1 MNQNDVSIE
10 LRYDSEF
17 RKSVVERG
25 RSDPLTGMK
34 IRVGEMYVFG
44 DEDHVNSDYI
54 STNLTVQLE
63 AVEKILSDKRATI
76 EFANGPMWLAFEPH
90 DEETLEILECAT
102 FEGVQDSEQRLS
114 GDRSALVSK
123 TAWVSELIE
132 TAEEFYER
140 VVDLNPSL
148 EDDQILR
155 RLRREI
161 AAVKE
166 QLKEFEA
173 G

>member
-25 RSDPLTGMK
+25 RPDPLTGMK

-44 DEDHVNSDYI
+44 DEDHVNSDYM

-63 AVEKILSDKRATI
+63 AVEKILGDEKATI

-90 DEETLEILECAT
+90 DEETVKILECAT

-114 GDRSALVSK
+114 SDRSALVSK
-123 TAWVSELIE
+123 IVWISELIE
-132 TAEEFYER
+132 TAEEFHEKI
-140 VVDLNPSL
+140 VDLNPGL
-148 EDDQILR
+148 MDDQILR
-155 RLRREI
+155 RLWREI
-161 AAVKE
+161 EAAKE
-166 QLKEFEA
+166 QLEEFETP
-173 G
+173 